1 MAGRCL
7 YMKTDGGSRPPGL
20 GRFSPVPRG
29 CASRARS
36 RPRPKTV
43 HAQETQG
50 VLRHCIGTCS
60 GNSRSTELQPPM
72 HATLPEWETTLDGAS
87 RSRSACGYL
96 LSRVCIPETR
106 ALGEASSRFSC
117 RAALPAYGYPTRAAL
132 ARGAM
137 LGASGAWP
145 DADRTP
151 DRELTK
157 QISLT
162 LAITALSAPNGQE
175 RAHLHGRA
183 AS

>member
-1 MAGRCL
+1 
-7 YMKTDGGSRPPGL
+7 
-20 GRFSPVPRG
+20 
-29 CASRARS
+29 
-36 RPRPKTV
+36 
-43 HAQETQG
+43 
-50 VLRHCIGTCS
+50 
-60 GNSRSTELQPPM
+60 M

-162 LAITALSAPNGQE
+162 LENTLPVENHIPHIITGIENPLESYLERPLESHLETVESHLKAAI
-175 RAHLHGRA
+175 
-183 AS
+183 